1 MKGATGSR
9 DIRAGMLGDTPQ
21 RDYAEKLKMFNAFA
35 RPELCEAIDALSLPA
50 GARVLDAGCGTGE
63 AVAWFHQSTRGRAM
77 VVGMDL
83 ATAHVHAARGTA
95 PAGAPILQG
104 DMLRPPLA
112 DGCFDLVWAVNAVN
126 HLHDPVAGIRVLSN
140 LLRPGGRLVVGQSS
154 LLPDMY
160 FAWDSRLERVVN
172 EAVRRYYRE
181 RYGRTERDM
190 AAIRSLVGW
199 LHAAELQQVTV
210 RTRMIER
217 THPLTAADER
227 YLLDAIF
234 RSTWGER
241 LRAYLHPR
249 DFEALMRLCDPDD
262 ARYALRRPDFHF
274 LQSLTIAV
282 ATK

>member
-1 MKGATGSR
+1 
-9 DIRAGMLGDTPQ
+9 
-21 RDYAEKLKMFNAFA
+21 
-35 RPELCEAIDALSLPA
+35 
-50 GARVLDAGCGTGE
+50 
-63 AVAWFHQSTRGRAM
+63 
-77 VVGMDL
+77 
-83 ATAHVHAARGTA
+83 
-95 PAGAPILQG
+95 
-104 DMLRPPLA
+104 
-112 DGCFDLVWAVNAVN
+112 
-126 HLHDPVAGIRVLSN
+126 
-140 LLRPGGRLVVGQSS
+140 
-154 LLPDMY
+154 
-160 FAWDSRLERVVN
+160 
-172 EAVRRYYRE
+172 
-181 RYGRTERDM
+181 M

-217 THPLTAADER
+217 THPLTAADES
-227 YLLDAIF
+227 YLLDVIF